1 MAAPDNRQK
10 RLPMKQAQIENE
22 LMQIVE
28 ESHLRAGGQLPPE
41 RDLCERLGV
50 SRGTLRKVL
59 NVLEARGVVRRHVGR
74 GTFAIKPQFVGASSL
89 VDIAD
94 ATSPWELMELRLMIE
109 PQIARLAAM
118 RASQTEINY
127 MRHCVAKSSEA
138 EDQET
143 YETWDMTLHRTV
155 AEAAHNRLVLSVFE
169 PVNELRKLTVW
180 GQLRR
185 IIVSPPGMIQHWC
198 SQHRAFVDA
207 IADRDPKAA
216 EEKARF
222 HVEEVF
228 RSMRDGVA
236 NHPLEQSPPPTG
248 GLADQ

>member
-1 MAAPDNRQK
+1 
-10 RLPMKQAQIENE
+10 MKQVQIEKE
-22 LMQIVE
+22 LIQIVE
-28 ESHLRAGGQLPPE
+28 DSHLINGGQLPPE
-41 RDLCERLGV
+41 RELCERLDV
-50 SRGTLRKVL
+50 SRGTLRKAL
-59 NVLEARGVVRRHVGR
+59 NVLEARGMVRRHVGR
-74 GTFAIKPQFVGASSL
+74 GTFAVKTQLVGVLSL

-127 MRHCVAKSSEA
+127 MRHCLTKSSEA

-143 YETWDMTLHRTV
+143 YETWDITLHRTV

-169 PVNELRKLTVW
+169 AVNELRKLTVW
-180 GQLRR
+180 GKLRR

-198 SQHRAFVDA
+198 AQHCAFVDA
-207 IADRDPKAA
+207 IADRDPRAA

-222 HVEEVF
+222 HVEDVF
-228 RSMRDGVA
+228 RSMREGVA
-236 NHPLEQSPPPTG
+236 NQPFEQSSPSTAG
-248 GLADQ
+248 AVGS